1 MSSAQRVCEYSE
13 SERISMAFQL
23 LVNGALAIFFTYCFF
38 FIGMTAPP
46 SNPTNMDAAQ
56 WPQVILFLLVALLC
70 VNMYQIY
77 KKTPANKRNFNIM
90 GNTTVVEFLKSKLVM
105 GIVFIALFALAL
117 EPLGFM
123 LSTFIF
129 SFAYQWLLGE
139 KRPARLAIV
148 AFVATIVIYLI
159 FQRALGIMLPRGYG
173 FLRDFALMLESI

>member
-1 MSSAQRVCEYSE
+1 
-13 SERISMAFQL
+13 MAFQL

-77 KKTPANKRNFNIM
+77 KKTPANKRSLNIF
-90 GNTTVVEFLKSKLVM
+90 GSTTAMEFVKSKLVI
-105 GIVFIALFALAL
+105 GIVFITLYATAL

-129 SFAYQWLLGE
+129 SIAYQWLLGE
-139 KRPARLAIV
+139 KRPARLAV
-148 AFVATIVIYLI
+148 TALVATVVIYFI